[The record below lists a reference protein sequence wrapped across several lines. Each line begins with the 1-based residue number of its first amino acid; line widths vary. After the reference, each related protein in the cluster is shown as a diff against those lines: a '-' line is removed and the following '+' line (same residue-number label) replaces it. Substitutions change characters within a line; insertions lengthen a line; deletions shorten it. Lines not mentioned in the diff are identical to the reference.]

1 MGTVLVNDVEVEVG
15 PKDNLILAARR
26 AGVEVPHYCW
36 HQDLSVVASC
46 RMCLV
51 EVGEQ
56 KPDGSV
62 VMQPKLIPGCQTL
75 AKPGTV
81 IRTDTDK
88 VRASQAQQLE
98 YLLLN
103 HPLDCS
109 ICDQAGECYL
119 QDYTYKYGNAHSRLQ
134 EPKVQRADKYHIGEQ
149 IALFTDR
156 CVMCTRC
163 VRFTREISGT
173 SELHVIS
180 RGSVE
185 EIEVFPGEPCNNKLA
200 GNVVDLCPVGALC
213 SKDFLYKKRVWWLK
227 SQASVCNLCSTGCS
241 IDVDQN
247 ENRLYRLRPRENP
260 QAQGAFM
267 CDIGRFGWKYIH
279 SDQRLLAPRVG
290 RLALGGTGTHAA
302 VDSALT
308 ATGHHSHVGHAP
320 TTQVDA
326 ANIGSE
332 SGNASSGN
340 APSGNAPSGN
350 GHATAGRAGNGRL
363 ATSGHAAPLPA
374 DMATIDPWPE
384 ALAAT
389 RAAIL
394 TALTQS
400 PQGFVAILSPMM
412 TLEEAYLLA
421 KFLRSGS
428 ARPVLAMGPVP
439 IDGED
444 DRYPKNY
451 KGDPPTAEN
460 TKFTIRA
467 EKCPNRRG
475 VEMVLKH
482 FQGEVLSFEKVLD
495 RVNSGQFS
503 AAYVVGGYSDG
514 GFDAQAVAALGGL
527 SCLIVQDL
535 LRTPLTDA
543 ATIVLAGASFAERE
557 GTFINHAGLAQLI
570 QTVIRPVGDARADG
584 RILMELSGRTG
595 LFNSAVIRKEIAKEI
610 PALAALASGEV
621 GELGTFVTK
630 QPQGMTV

>member
-1 MGTVLVNDVEVEVG
+1 VGTVLVNDIEVEVD

-51 EVGEQ
+51 EVGEK
-56 KPDGSV
+56 KPDGSI

-81 IRTDTDK
+81 IRTDSDK

-119 QDYTYKYGNAHSRLQ
+119 QDYTYKFGNVHSRLQ
-134 EPKVQRADKYHIGEQ
+134 EPKVQRADKYHIGDQ

-185 EIEVFPGEPCNNKLA
+185 EIEVFPDEPCNNKLA

-227 SQASVCNLCSTGCS
+227 SQKTVCNLCSTGCS
-241 IDVDQN
+241 IVADQN
-247 ENRLYRLRPRENP
+247 ENQLYRLRPRENP
-260 QAQGAFM
+260 QAQGSFM

-279 SDQRLLAPRVG
+279 DEQRLLAPRVG
-290 RLALGGTGTHAA
+290 RLSPLAADGVTHHA
-302 VDSALT
+302 SALA
-308 ATGHHSHVGHAP
+308 ATGHHHLVGHAP

-326 ANIGSE
+326 ADIGI
-332 SGNASSGN
+332 G
-340 APSGNAPSGN
+340 GN
-350 GHATAGRAGNGRL
+350 GHAGNGHAGNGN
-363 ATSGHAAPLPA
+363 AGTGGGHTAPLPA
-374 DMATIDPWPE
+374 DLAAIDPWPE
-384 ALAAT
+384 TLDAT
-389 RAAIL
+389 RAAIS
-394 TALTQS
+394 TALSQDADR
-400 PQGFVAILSPMM
+400 FVAVFSPFM

-421 KFLRSGS
+421 KFLRSG
-428 ARPVLAMGPVP
+428 AGRATLALGPVP
-439 IDGED
+439 IEGED
-444 DRYPKNY
+444 DRYPKDF
-451 KGDPPTAEN
+451 KGQAPEPEK

-475 VEMVLKH
+475 VEMILKH
-482 FQGEVLSFEKVLD
+482 FQGQVIGFNSLRERLDAGKV
-495 RVNSGQFS
+495 S
-503 AAYVVGGYSDG
+503 AAYVVGGYPTPV
-514 GFDAQAVAALGGL
+514 FDPQTVGALSKL
-527 SCLIVQDL
+527 PCLIVQDI
-535 LRTPLTDA
+535 LRSPLSDA
-543 ATIVLAGASFAERE
+543 ATIVLAGGSFAERE
-557 GTFINHAGLAQLI
+557 GTFVNHAGLAQLI
-570 QTVIRPVGDARADG
+570 RAVIRPVGDARADG

-595 LFNSAVIRKEIAKEI
+595 LFNSAAIRKEMAQEI
-610 PALAALASGEV
+610 PALSALAGGEL
-621 GELGTFVTK
+621 GELGTFVVK
-630 QPQGMTV
+630 QPQPVTA